1 MVSSCWKMCT
11 ADTIITIA
19 TREKT
24 WECLIL
30 CHFFFLSFLFRRPN
44 FLFIL
49 LLVSLPLVD
58 GILIYLIGAV
68 AVYYCITF
76 FFVCLFR
83 YIREGAHPIVSH
95 QHCKKK
101 YPFSFEFFF
110 NTSFF
115 YMCANCCWA
124 TGWGGRRELK
134 KNIYIYSLEHCN
146 YRRLY
151 IQPIAN

>member
-1 MVSSCWKMCT
+1 MSSCWKMCT

-101 YPFSFEFFF
+101 YPFSFDFFL
-110 NTSFF
+110 TQVFF
-115 YMCANCCWA
+115 ICAQ
-124 TGWGGRRELK
+124 TVVGRPDGGGQKRIK
-134 KNIYIYSLEHCN
+134 KKIYIFTL
-146 YRRLY
+146 
-151 IQPIAN
+151 